1 MKELFFNQ
9 NEIRPIVHIAYKG
22 AHLFMN
28 HHRSTS
34 DNQPV
39 DIDDIDRKI
48 ITILNKN
55 GRISYTDLAKDIG
68 LSRVAV
74 QARIN
79 ALIENEVIERF
90 TAVINPAKIGITVSA
105 FFNVEVEP
113 KHLQETADQL
123 AEEPFVTSLYHMTG
137 PSKLHMHGLFM
148 DNQEME
154 SFLKDKLYNMP
165 GIMSVD
171 CQVLITR
178 YKSRM
183 GMRL

>member
-1 MKELFFNQ
+1 MPINEL
-9 NEIRPIVHIAYKG
+9 P
-22 AHLFMN
+22 
-28 HHRSTS
+28 
-34 DNQPV
+34 PV
-39 DIDDIDRKI
+39 QIDEIDRKI
-48 ITILNKN
+48 IAELNRN
-55 GRISYTDLAKDIG
+55 GRISYTDLAKEIG

-74 QARIN
+74 QSRIN
-79 ALIENEVIERF
+79 ALMEAGVIERF
-90 TAVINPAKIGITVSA
+90 TAVINPEKIGIHVSA

-113 KHLQETADQL
+113 KCLQTVADQL
-123 AEEPFVTSLYHMTG
+123 SEEPVVTSLYHMTG

-148 DNQEME
+148 NNQEME
-154 SFLKDKLYNMP
+154 NFMKEKLYPLP

>member
-1 MKELFFNQ
+1 MQSK
-9 NEIRPIVHIAYKG
+9 
-22 AHLFMN
+22 
-28 HHRSTS
+28 TS
-34 DNQPV
+34 SPLDSLN
-39 DIDDIDRKI
+39 IDEIDRKI
-48 ITILNKN
+48 ISALHVN

-79 ALIENEVIERF
+79 TLMDTGVIERF
-90 TAVINPAKIGITVSA
+90 TAVINPEKIGITVSA

-113 KHLQETADQL
+113 KFLHEVADQL
-123 AEEPFVTSLYHMTG
+123 AEEPVVTSLYHMTG
-137 PSKLHMHGLFM
+137 PSKLHMHGLFTS
-148 DNQEME
+148 NQEME
-154 SFLKDKLYNMP
+154 VFMREKLYTLP

-171 CQVLITR
+171 CQVLINR

>member
-1 MKELFFNQ
+1 MQSKTT
-9 NEIRPIVHIAYKG
+9 IPIESA
-22 AHLFMN
+22 N
-28 HHRSTS
+28 
-34 DNQPV
+34 
-39 DIDDIDRKI
+39 IDEIDRKI
-48 ITILNKN
+48 ISALHVN

-79 ALIENEVIERF
+79 ALMEEGVIERF
-90 TAVINPAKIGITVSA
+90 TAVINPEKIGITVSA

-113 KHLQETADQL
+113 KFLHEVADQL
-123 AEEPFVTSLYHMTG
+123 SDEPEVTSLYHMTG
-137 PSKLHMHGLFM
+137 PSKLHMHGLFLN
-148 DNQEME
+148 NQEME
-154 SFLKDKLYNMP
+154 AFMREKLYTLP

-171 CQVLITR
+171 CQVLINR